1 MNDGLKPRHR
11 ETIIAELKKCPKLK
25 KAILFGSRAMGT
37 YTPESDIDIALEGDL
52 NLTDQAEL
60 AEKLNQTS
68 IPYTVDL
75 VRTHTITDSDLKE
88 HIRRHGKTW
97 WERKAAADR
106 P

>member
-1 MNDGLKPRHR
+1 MNDDLKPRHR

-37 YTPESDIDIALEGDL
+37 HTHASDIDIGLEGDL
-52 NLTDQAEL
+52 DLTDQAEL
-60 AEKLNQTS
+60 GEKINQTS

-75 VRTHTITDSDLKE
+75 VRLHTITDPDLKE
-88 HIRRHGKTW
+88 HIKKHGKVW
-97 WERKAAADR
+97 WEANDGR